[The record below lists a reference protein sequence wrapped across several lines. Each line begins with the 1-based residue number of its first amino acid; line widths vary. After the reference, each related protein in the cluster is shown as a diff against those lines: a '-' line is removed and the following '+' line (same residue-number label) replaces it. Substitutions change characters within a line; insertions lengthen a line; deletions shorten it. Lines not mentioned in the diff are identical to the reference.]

1 MIIFEGPDGGGK
13 STLAK
18 YISNKLGIEI
28 APRVVS
34 KEATA
39 MTNLV
44 EWVEDN
50 LNKGFQEVIFDRHRL
65 VSELIY
71 GPTLRAELE
80 PGFDDLEWLGESLY
94 KFYDLNPI
102 IIYCIP
108 PMGTVISNV
117 LQDDD
122 NSIFHDN
129 PTWIPKIWSGYTTR
143 YCLDTLISD
152 RVFHYDYLNEQNSGL
167 DWKAFLASQI
177 GNILQEESTKKS

>member
-1 MIIFEGPDGGGK
+1 M
-13 STLAK
+13 
-18 YISNKLGIEI
+18 EI

-44 EWVEDN
+44 QWVDDN
-50 LNKGFQEVIFDRHRL
+50 LNKGFQDVIFDRHRL

-80 PGFDDLEWLGESLY
+80 PGFDDMEWLEESLRR
-94 KFYDLNPI
+94 FYDLNPI

-108 PMGTVISNV
+108 PLSTVIDNV
-117 LQDDD
+117 LEDDD

-129 PTWIPKIWSGYTTR
+129 PTWIPKIWSGYATR
-143 YCLDTLISD
+143 YCLDSLISD
-152 RVFHYDYLNEQNSGL
+152 RVFHYDYTRELNTGINWRE
-167 DWKAFLASQI
+167 FITHQI
-177 GNILQEESTKKS
+177 GNTLYGEGGKR